1 MKEGGFTMLNNNFD
15 LDKSILMVMEKLIFV
30 QILLR
35 LKQEKCNSS
44 DPYVNHSLMYIE
56 NSIEELDLLTDQLS
70 KSTVN
75 S

>member
-30 QILLR
+30 QILLGF
-35 LKQEKCNSS
+35 KQEKCNSS

-56 NSIEELDLLTDQLS
+56 NCIEELDLLTDQLS
-70 KSTVN
+70 KSTAN